1 MPDFLLSV
9 VNLDNSNDEYKVNP
23 FTTIEY
29 LKYLIQERKHISE
42 FRLVKGNILLE
53 TEKSLQDYDIT
64 PDDKLIMIPDS
75 HIRSK
80 NEPNLRI
87 LPIMTIRPLK

>member
-1 MPDFLLSV
+1 M
-9 VNLDNSNDEYKVNP
+9 NLDDSKDEYKVNP

-29 LKYLIQERKHISE
+29 LKHLIYERKYITE
-42 FRLVKGNILLE
+42 FELFKGNIFLE

-64 PDDKLIMIPDS
+64 PDDTLIMIPDS
-75 HIRSK
+75 RIRSK

-87 LPIMTIRPLK
+87 LPIMTIRPRK